1 MKIRLTGAL
10 ITALALGAAAL
21 LAAPLPAAPTLQQ
34 MAQTGPTEI
43 IIYTG
48 AENAVVRRQ
57 STVRLADGV
66 NTVGFEWAADSL
78 DAASIRLHGGRELTV
93 GEVVRPPG
101 ATKLLRW
108 NVEAPTTGDYALTTS
123 FLLSGLK
130 WSADYRMAWAPGS
143 KVALIGGWL
152 TLKNETGMDLEQL
165 NATFVLGRPGAGADE
180 QATFEIP
187 DLHALAAGNSVRAG
201 FLSPIEVPVRT
212 IHRIDSEAAAEQVKR
227 ILEITPPDTGPLAR
241 TSLPQGPM
249 TIITPTD
256 VPPARYLDATLS
268 YEPSEAFEV
277 DLGCERDLVVERT
290 LLDRK
295 KTAIEFDRLGQ
306 VSGSDTVET
315 YEVSVRSHLDDPIE
329 IELVETVLETWEL
342 KTDALHVL
350 EDGKAQMMLTVP
362 ADGEASVQF
371 TLVKH
376 SGTRIP

>member
-10 ITALALGAAAL
+10 ITALALAAAAL
-21 LAAPLPAAPTLQQ
+21 LAAPLLAAPTLQQ
-34 MAQTGPTEI
+34 MAQAGPTEI

-48 AENAVVRRQ
+48 AETAVVRQR
-57 STVRLADGV
+57 SLIRLTQGT
-66 NTVGFEWAADSL
+66 NTVSFEWGTDSL
-78 DAASIRLHGGRELTV
+78 DPASVRLHGGPDLMV
-93 GEVVRPPG
+93 GDVVRPAGEDKLVRWTVDAP
-101 ATKLLRW
+101 AT
-108 NVEAPTTGDYALTTS
+108 ADYGLTTS

-130 WSADYRMAWAPGS
+130 WSADYRMEWAPGS
-143 KVALIGGWL
+143 DVAPLGGWL
-152 TLKNETGMDLEQL
+152 TLKNESGMDLDDVLAEL
-165 NATFVLGRPGAGADE
+165 VLGRPGAGDE
-180 QATFEIP
+180 EQVAFAICDFYE
-187 DLHALAAGNSVRAG
+187 LAAGDSVRAG
-201 FLSPIEVPVRT
+201 FLPPMQLPISV
-212 IHRIDSEAAAEQVKR
+212 IHRIDSEAAPERVKR
-227 ILEITPPDTGPLAR
+227 ILEVTPPHGGALAR
-241 TSLPQGPM
+241 MALPQGPM

-277 DLGCERDLVVERT
+277 DLGYERDLVVERT